1 MSDHEVN
8 RPPIR
13 VPAASPG
20 QGGWR
25 VEVVEE
31 SRSTNADVADRFRAG
46 EDEGLVVV
54 AEHQTE
60 GRGRLGRQWVAPA
73 RSSLT
78 VSFLV
83 VPPAA
88 IPAERWTWLPLLTGL
103 AAAGA
108 VRRTTGVEVG
118 LKWPN
123 DVLTL
128 DDAGSGDATPGGLK
142 LGGILLER
150 VERDGAAAAVVG
162 IGLNCSQTREELPVP
177 EATSLALAG
186 GGDVDRS
193 ALLEALVEE
202 LASQLDVWAAGTD
215 LRPAYLELCVTTGRQ
230 VRVSVP
236 GGEVVGEAV
245 DIDASGR
252 LVVRTEAGEER
263 LGAGDVVHVRPVQTP

>member
-46 EDEGLVVV
+46 EDEGLVLV